1 MVCLNC
7 ICNFAPDITP
17 VSHLSKVSL
26 KLRLHV
32 ECGIR
37 TENTA
42 DIWHKEVIKVVA
54 HLAVDRRIVAEVKKG
69 LDFGQQVNLPSNQ
82 ALSPLLLANLFASEG
97 CLRLFQDLR

>member
-1 MVCLNC
+1 M
-7 ICNFAPDITP
+7 
-17 VSHLSKVSL
+17 
-26 KLRLHV
+26 

-42 DIWHKEVIKVVA
+42 NIWHKEVIKIVA
-54 HLAVDRRIVAEVKKG
+54 HLPIDRKTVAEVKKG
-69 LDFGQQVNLPSNQ
+69 LDFGQQLNLPSNQ